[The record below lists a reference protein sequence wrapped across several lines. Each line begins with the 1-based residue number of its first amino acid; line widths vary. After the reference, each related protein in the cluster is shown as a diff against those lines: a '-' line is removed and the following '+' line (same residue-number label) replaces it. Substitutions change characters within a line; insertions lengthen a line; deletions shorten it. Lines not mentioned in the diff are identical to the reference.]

1 MFFSQRLLSFAEIC
15 LKPCA
20 WLVYL
25 TDICHLW
32 LVATSCEWCSCTDIG
47 YLCVSHQLS
56 VDVAS
61 ESNCH
66 CHNGTNL
73 LAFPWHIHK
82 TECFTL
88 HCCWVF
94 GTSGM
99 WDRVAGLVVPDI
111 SQDCS
116 IFIFKVAYSNKKSPF
131 TLWPLEAEGT
141 KICWNVSNHKPNNTA
156 PNPRIPE
163 CSVSQLFTCL
173 HVLVPLSNTPVVG
186 VRPHRYRCCALT
198 ATSQLLPLTP
208 VHLSCCHT
216 SCLMSGTV
224 TFTGGC
230 LHSAAC
236 FRPLLMPL
244 WQLESWCLERAECKL
259 SCHLCLYFV
268 IVTTLSGWTG
278 LWYFGELTV
287 SCLLT

>member
-1 MFFSQRLLSFAEIC
+1 MPWYWKLKHHYPSYHATYSPATPRHIPLDLLLQCYVHWKETVKAATECLWAPIFFKLINMHRSQWNFMFFSQRLLSFAEIC

-116 IFIFKVAYSNKKSPF
+116 IFIFKVAYSNEKSPF
-131 TLWPLEAEGT
+131 TLWPL
-141 KICWNVSNHKPNNTA
+141 
-156 PNPRIPE
+156 
-163 CSVSQLFTCL
+163 
-173 HVLVPLSNTPVVG
+173 
-186 VRPHRYRCCALT
+186 
-198 ATSQLLPLTP
+198 
-208 VHLSCCHT
+208 
-216 SCLMSGTV
+216 
-224 TFTGGC
+224 
-230 LHSAAC
+230 
-236 FRPLLMPL
+236 
-244 WQLESWCLERAECKL
+244 
-259 SCHLCLYFV
+259 
-268 IVTTLSGWTG
+268 
-278 LWYFGELTV
+278 
-287 SCLLT
+287 